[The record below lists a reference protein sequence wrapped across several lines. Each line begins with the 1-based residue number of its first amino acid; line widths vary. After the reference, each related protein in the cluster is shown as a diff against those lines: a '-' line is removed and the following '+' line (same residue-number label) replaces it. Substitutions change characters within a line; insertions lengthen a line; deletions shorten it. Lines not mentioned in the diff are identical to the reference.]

1 MKIFIIGGVSVLES
15 QAGFPQNRELLG
27 RTMNILGRDLV
38 KRGHDLLLCSP
49 FENSADHEAIRGAAE
64 AAAERKGAFAEFH
77 LPASAKVADALSR
90 LKQRLAPLHVATVT
104 HPPPADE
111 NSKEAWNHAW
121 LLAQLSAMEASN
133 AVVAVGGKSSG
144 PMSFLLPLAEARK
157 KVLLPFRFLEGA
169 AAGCFERQRYALA
182 DKLDEQIN
190 ALSEPEGIT
199 RAADLLDRL
208 TAERTGASRDG
219 REPKFFI
226 SYAKARPKEAD
237 FVEMILRRRN
247 LTVFRDDRDFAPGSA
262 VQSEIDNH
270 IEQADVFIALWCN
283 EYACSPWC
291 FDELEEALRRKAAGL
306 ITIWLIR
313 VDETRIVPKGAR
325 DLLSYPVRS
334 REELEG
340 QIIKLLEQPESPRH
354 GSQPMQINK
363 AALS

>member
-1 MKIFIIGGVSVLES
+1 
-15 QAGFPQNRELLG
+15 
-27 RTMNILGRDLV
+27 
-38 KRGHDLLLCSP
+38 
-49 FENSADHEAIRGAAE
+49 
-64 AAAERKGAFAEFH
+64 
-77 LPASAKVADALSR
+77 
-90 LKQRLAPLHVATVT
+90 LKETLAPLRVVAVT

-111 NSKEAWNHAW
+111 NSKEAWSHAW
-121 LLAQLSAMEASN
+121 LLAQLSAMEASH
-133 AVVAVGGKSSG
+133 AVVAVGGKLSG
-144 PMSFLLPLAEARK
+144 PMSFLLPLAEARR

-182 DKLDEQIN
+182 DRLHEELN
-190 ALSEPEGIT
+190 ALSDPEGIG
-199 RAADLLDRL
+199 RAGDLLDRL
-208 TAERTGASRDG
+208 AAERTVKPHAG

-237 FVEMILRRRN
+237 FIEMILRRRN
-247 LTVFRDDRDFAPGSA
+247 LIVFRDDRDFVPGSA
-262 VQSEIDNH
+262 VEAEIDNY

-291 FDELEEALRRKAAGL
+291 FDELEEALRRNTAGL

-340 QIIKLLEQPESPRH
+340 QVIKLLDQFESLQKRSEPAQANH
-354 GSQPMQINK
+354 V
-363 AALS
+363 ALS